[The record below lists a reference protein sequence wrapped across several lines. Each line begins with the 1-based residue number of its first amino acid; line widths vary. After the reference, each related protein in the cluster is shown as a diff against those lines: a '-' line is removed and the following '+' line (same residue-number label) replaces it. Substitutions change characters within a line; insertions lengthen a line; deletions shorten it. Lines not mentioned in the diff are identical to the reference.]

1 MKEMKEKDALMV
13 TDVTA
18 ARTLFVRDC
27 PVRATF
33 VEWGERVLMIGGHER
48 GGHETKGSVVV
59 LDPSTMA
66 PAAPS
71 EDIPPLRNAR
81 YDASGV
87 ALPDGRVV
95 VAGGFRWEVVPGSN
109 PPDWHSV
116 AVSNCEI
123 FDPASRSWS
132 VIEMPP
138 IRGLVGSVNLF
149 VVPKTVEEV
158 DDQNKNMF

>member
-1 MKEMKEKDALMV
+1 MSHDKSHPVPADALLV

-66 PAAPS
+66 PPVS
-71 EDIPPLRNAR
+71 
-81 YDASGV
+81 
-87 ALPDGRVV
+87 
-95 VAGGFRWEVVPGSN
+95 PGSSGRRFN
-109 PPDWHSV
+109 R
-116 AVSNCEI
+116 NI
-123 FDPASRSWS
+123 F
-132 VIEMPP
+132 
-138 IRGLVGSVNLF
+138 GLSFGLKNGVGIHGCCRF
-149 VVPKTVEEV
+149 CYK
-158 DDQNKNMF
+158 